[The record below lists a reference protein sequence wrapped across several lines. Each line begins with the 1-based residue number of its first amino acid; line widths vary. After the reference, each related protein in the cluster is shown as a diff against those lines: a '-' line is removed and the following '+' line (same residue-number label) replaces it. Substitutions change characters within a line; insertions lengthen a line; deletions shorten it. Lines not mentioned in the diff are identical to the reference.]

1 MKAIRTCLLLA
12 AAILLVIGVGPR
24 QTYAAGAI
32 DLSRPCSLTLYTRS
46 FPESGEAPDYADLC
60 SIPRISGKLYRVA
73 DVSFT
78 GEYRSRAPFEDLH
91 IPALTARHAFDLL
104 INQLTE
110 GE

>member
-46 FPESGEAPDYADLC
+46 S
-60 SIPRISGKLYRVA
+60 
-73 DVSFT
+73 
-78 GEYRSRAPFEDLH
+78 RSEEHTSELQSQR
-91 IPALTARHAFDLL
+91 
-104 INQLTE
+104 
-110 GE
+110 